1 MRKNLGA
8 AIALVALMLAAR
20 ALAAPLPQAWR
31 NWRYSR
37 AIQLDTA
44 AEARLAGVVVPL
56 EVWQRAKADL
66 SDLRVIDD
74 QGREVPFLLYAREG
88 SAKTQTLS
96 AKSLETSFTPGKF
109 TQAVLD
115 AGEKAPFHNMVEIFT
130 PKEDFIAWSEVAVS
144 DDARTWRIVLERAPI
159 FRFRKESL
167 QGNQTLTYSETNA
180 RYIRVRILEGDERFP
195 LDGIHVKYLVKE
207 PAERV
212 PVAVTWSPDAQAPP
226 QTTGWRADLGV
237 TLPVRQI
244 TFSEDAPE
252 FRRVVHV
259 NTSNDG
265 ETWLPAAGGE
275 IYRFRRDNTLQ
286 ESLDVDAHGSRRYWR
301 IAIVNGNDL
310 PLAGVHPALLMT
322 PRHVIF
328 RQEPGRS
335 YLFLY
340 GQSEAKPP
348 QYEMASLTSRSALP
362 GAAAGNLGAEE
373 VNTAYA
379 DPRPWTEQHPVSL
392 WIALGIAVAILGYSA
407 LRALRRPT

>member
-1 MRKNLGA
+1 MSKNLRAG
-8 AIALVALMLAAR
+8 IALATLMLAAG
-20 ALAAPLPQAWR
+20 ALAAPLPQSWR

-37 AIQLDTA
+37 ALQLDAA

-74 QGREVPFLLYAREG
+74 QGREVPFVLYAREG
-88 SAKTQTLS
+88 SLKTQTLS
-96 AKSLETSFTPGKF
+96 ARSLEASFTPGKY

-115 AGEKAPFHNMVEIFT
+115 AGEKAPFHNAVEIFT
-130 PKEDFIAWSEVAVS
+130 PKDDFIAWGEVAVS

-167 QGNQTLTYSETNA
+167 QGNQTLTYSESNA

-195 LDGIHVKYLVKE
+195 LDGIHVKYLIKD

-212 PVAVTWSPDAQAPP
+212 PVAVTWSPDALAPP

-237 TLPVRQI
+237 ALPVREI
-244 TFSEDAPE
+244 VFSADSPE
-252 FRRVVHV
+252 FRRAVQV

-286 ESLDVDAHGSRRYWR
+286 ASLDVEAFGSWRFWR
-301 IAIVNGNDL
+301 IAVVNGNDP

-322 PRHVIF
+322 PRHIVF

-335 YLFLY
+335 YELLY
-340 GQSEAKPP
+340 GQSEARPP
-348 QYEMASLTSRSALP
+348 QYEMASLTSASVLR

-407 LRALRRPT
+407 LRALRRQT